1 MRYLVLSILTLSLNG
16 LNAGQS
22 VTKPAEPAKTP
33 AKEQNAPRKM
43 VMPDQVDQHDTT
55 DIFAIPFDTSETEED
70 IEIENLDK
78 LSAKLQARKAEL
90 AKQKAAQQPMNVQ
103 K

>member
-22 VTKPAEPAKTP
+22 VTKPAEPVKTP
-33 AKEQNAPRKM
+33 AQEQNAPRKM

-70 IEIENLDK
+70 LEIEKLDK

>member
-1 MRYLVLSILTLSLNG
+1 MRYLVLSILTLSLHA
-16 LNAGQS
+16 LNAGQGVS
-22 VTKPAEPAKTP
+22 KPAEPVKTP
-33 AKEQNAPRKM
+33 VKEQPAQRKM

-78 LSAKLQARKAEL
+78 LSAKLQAKKAEQ
-90 AKQKAAQQPMNVQ
+90 AKLKAAQQALKSQN
-103 K
+103 